1 LVWFEGTDDST
12 PRYLTADQQGSIT
25 AVTDGNGN
33 MLAINTY
40 NEYGLPLSTNNTY
53 QSRFGYTGQV
63 YLPEVALYNYKARM
77 YAPTIGRFLQT
88 DPIGYGNG
96 MNRYAYVG
104 NDPVNRADPT
114 GKLWMVTGTYCP
126 SGGTPSGTTV
136 GGEPV
141 ITVVACVPQYTW
153 IDDSPRGPAG
163 GRQTRNDDDPPGCR
177 QLWSGCPRM
186 SDDEAKLIKHYA
198 NDEPDTCSEAVDR
211 YLDAKA
217 EYQKALD
224 EAYAANEAANKEL
237 DDAQEK
243 GNAGEDPAPP
253 DIVGHL
259 QSLSVGRAVDR
270 AAAALDKAKADYDKL
285 KNEGKCG
292 D

>member
-1 LVWFEGTDDST
+1 
-12 PRYLTADQQGSIT
+12 
-25 AVTDGNGN
+25 
-33 MLAINTY
+33 
-40 NEYGLPLSTNNTY
+40 
-53 QSRFGYTGQV
+53 
-63 YLPEVALYNYKARM
+63 
-77 YAPTIGRFLQT
+77 
-88 DPIGYGNG
+88 
-96 MNRYAYVG
+96 
-104 NDPVNRADPT
+104 
-114 GKLWMVTGTYCP
+114 
-126 SGGTPSGTTV
+126 
-136 GGEPV
+136 
-141 ITVVACVPQYTW
+141 
-153 IDDSPRGPAG
+153 
-163 GRQTRNDDDPPGCR
+163 
-177 QLWSGCPRM
+177 M